1 MALHF
6 SLSAFSLIIM
16 YNKRIKIFI
25 ILIASLY
32 LVCLLRL
39 TQMQLLPDS
48 SLQDEIAKLKL
59 QEGLSRQLKTIRGKI
74 LDRKGKTLAADEVQ
88 FQLHINYRLS
98 SFADE
103 RLRRAKLLKAAR
115 EPNPTTALS
124 NVQEELQAG
133 LEDLQKTIDKC
144 TYFGLKR
151 ADIEDKIKNMNN
163 RIWNLRTFVAWVRN
177 GPSPDILEKYNH
189 KINSIPLSQAIAD
202 FEKKVPDED
211 RRLLLTA
218 RVDDIAEVDKS
229 QPILELKTDDD
240 IFTAQ
245 LEFMNTDGVQISP
258 EAHRF
263 YPYGPVAAQT
273 IGWVGP
279 ATQEADRQLFAGDK
293 LLRYLDDEVCGRE
306 DGVEYVCETILRGRR
321 GEVFYDIDG
330 RRINQAETRFGKD
343 VSLTLD
349 IELQKR
355 IEEYLA
361 NSNLNPNCKKP
372 TAAVVIEVAT
382 GDILALVSM
391 PNSDLN
397 RVRYDYTDIERDP
410 NKPLINRAIYKQY
423 PPGSS
428 VKPLILI
435 AGLEAGKITLDEI
448 IHCPAQ
454 KAPKGWPSC
463 WLYNKYPW
471 RCHDDEGPN
480 NARNAIKGS
489 CNIYFS
495 RLADR
500 IEPQLLQQW
509 LFKFGYGQKSSLVTG
524 DSSLVGAGHGARD
537 LRQAQGQIS
546 TIPPKSEISSFEQL
560 PALEHRE
567 RRLFGIGQ
575 ANLRAT
581 PLQAANAMATIARSG
596 IYKPPRLFT
605 DEPNDFKSDSINLN
619 ISPQTLELIYDGM
632 SAVVNEPGG
641 TAYKE
646 FAYSGL
652 AEQGINVYGKTGST
666 EKPDNAWFAGFAKDS
681 AGRGIAIAVVIE
693 GGQHGS
699 SDAAPLARDIIQFCI
714 EAEYIGGNNRTTE

>member
-1 MALHF
+1 
-6 SLSAFSLIIM
+6 M

-59 QEGLSRQLKTIRGKI
+59 QEGLSRQLKTIRGEI
-74 LDRKGKTLAADEVQ
+74 LDRKGKTLAADKVQ

-98 SFADE
+98 SFFDE
-103 RLRRAKLLKAAR
+103 RVQQAKLLRAAQR
-115 EPNPTTALS
+115 NNPDEARNKVTKEILTK
-124 NVQEELQAG
+124 
-133 LEDLQKTIDKC
+133 LEDLQQIIDKC
-144 TYFGLKR
+144 VHFGLER
-151 ADIEDKIKNMNN
+151 EDVQNRINRTNN
-163 RIWNLRTFVAWVRN
+163 EIWNLRTFLTWVRN
-177 GPSPDILEKYNH
+177 GPDPKILEKYNH
-189 KINSIPLSQAIAD
+189 KINSIPLSVAIAD

-211 RRLLLTA
+211 QRLLLISKA
-218 RVDDIAEVDKS
+218 DDIAEMHATR
-229 QPILELKTDDD
+229 PLLELKTDDD

-245 LEFMNTDGVQISP
+245 LEFMNTDGIQILA
-258 EAHRF
+258 EARRF

-330 RRINQAETRFGKD
+330 RRINQAETQFGKD

-382 GDILALVSM
+382 GNILALVSM
-391 PNSDLN
+391 PNFDLN

-410 NKPLINRAIYKQY
+410 NEPLRNRALNKQF

-435 AGLEAGKITLDEI
+435 AGLEAGKITPDEI

-454 KAPKGWPSC
+454 KAPKSWPSC

-471 RCHDDEGPN
+471 RCHDDDGLN

-500 IEPQLLQQW
+500 IEPSLLQQW
-509 LFKFGYGQKSSLVTG
+509 LFKFGYGHKILLPYLVKRDASSAIRNTQY
-524 DSSLVGAGHGARD
+524 AIREF
-537 LRQAQGQIS
+537 RQAQGQIS
-546 TIPPKSEISSFEQL
+546 SAIPESAISDFDQL
-560 PALEHRE
+560 PTLNNRE

-619 ISPQTLELIYDGM
+619 ISPQTLDIIYDGM

-641 TAYKE
+641 TANRE
-646 FAYSGL
+646 FAPILSSF
-652 AEQGINVYGKTGST
+652 AEQDVKVYGKTGST
-666 EKPDNAWFAGFAKDS
+666 EEPDNAWFAGFAKDS

-699 SDAAPLARDIIQFCI
+699 SDAAPIACDIIQFCI
-714 EAEYIGGNNRTTE
+714 EAEYIGQTSRTTE